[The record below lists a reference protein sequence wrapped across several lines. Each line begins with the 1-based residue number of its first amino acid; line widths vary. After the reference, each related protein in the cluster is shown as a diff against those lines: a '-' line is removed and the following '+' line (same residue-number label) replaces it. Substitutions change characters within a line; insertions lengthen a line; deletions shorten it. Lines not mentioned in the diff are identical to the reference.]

1 MQMNDGW
8 KIAAAGA
15 PHADECDRWLP
26 TLSAYVDGELDL
38 QTSGPLLRHVA
49 GCRRC
54 AARLQEF
61 RALSAE
67 LRALPAPPIPMD
79 LGLKLRVAAS
89 HYSVRNQR
97 WLYLRMRWAA
107 GLQALAVPTAVG
119 TVATLFLFLAL
130 AGGVRS
136 NIVNN
141 PLIPD
146 VPLFGYA
153 TAPVLTSAPDTGVGG
168 AVLVEAQVDA
178 SGRVYSYRVIS
189 GAHDPQTI
197 DQLNNQLLMSV
208 FQPATTIFGQATNGS
223 VLVSF
228 GTVDVRG

>member
-1 MQMNDGW
+1 MRLNEQW
-8 KIAAAGA
+8 KNSSADA
-15 PHADECDRWLP
+15 PPVSDCVSWLP
-26 TLSAYVDGELDL
+26 SLSAYVDGELEV
-38 QTSGPLLRHVA
+38 QESAPLLQHIA
-49 GCRRC
+49 RC
-54 AARLQEF
+54 PACANRLQSY
-61 RALSAE
+61 RALGTE
-67 LRALPAPPIPMD
+67 LRALSTPAIPLD

-107 GLQALAVPTAVG
+107 ALEAMAVPTAVG
-119 TVATLFLFLAL
+119 TVATLFLFIAL

-141 PLIPD
+141 PMIPD
-146 VPLFGYA
+146 VPLFGFA
-153 TAPVLTSAPDTGVGG
+153 TPPVLTSAPDTTVAG

-178 SGRVYSYRVIS
+178 SGRVYSYKVIS

-197 DQLNNQLLMSV
+197 DQLNNHLLLSV
-208 FQPATTIFGQATNGS
+208 FQPATTIFGQPTNGS

>member
-1 MQMNDGW
+1 MQMNE
-8 KIAAAGA
+8 KQQITRAGA
-15 PHADECDRWLP
+15 PPTSVCAQWLP
-26 TLSAYVDGELDL
+26 SLSAYMDGELEIEANA
-38 QTSGPLLRHVA
+38 PLLQHLTA
-49 GCRRC
+49 CPSC
-54 AARLQEF
+54 ANRLQSY
-61 RALSAE
+61 RTLGAE
-67 LRALPAPPIPMD
+67 MRGLPSPPIPLD

-107 GLQALAVPTAVG
+107 ALEAMAVPTAVG
-119 TVATLFLFLAL
+119 TVATLFLFIAL

-141 PLIPD
+141 PMIPD
-146 VPLFGYA
+146 VPLFGFA
-153 TAPVLTSAPDTGVGG
+153 TPPVLTSAPDTGVAG

-178 SGRVYSYRVIS
+178 AGRVYSYKVIS

-197 DQLNNQLLMSV
+197 DQLNNHLLLSV
-208 FQPATTIFGQATNGS
+208 FQPATTIFGQPTNGS

>member
-1 MQMNDGW
+1 MNDGW
-8 KIAAAGA
+8 NIATAGA
-15 PHADECDRWLP
+15 PPASECERWLP
-26 TLSAYVDGELDL
+26 TLSAYVDGELEL
-38 QTSGPLLRHVA
+38 QESGPLLRHIA
-49 GCRRC
+49 GCRTC
-54 AARLQEF
+54 TGRLQDY
-61 RALSAE
+61 RALSTE
-67 LRALPAPPIPMD
+67 MRALPASPIPVD

-107 GLQALAVPTAVG
+107 ALQAMALPTAVG

-141 PLIPD
+141 PMIPD

-178 SGRVYSYRVIS
+178 SGHVYSYRVIY

-197 DQLNNQLLMSV
+197 NQLNNQLLMSL